1 MLLKKGRIFMNEL
14 INYDIVVIGSGPGGY
29 ISAIRAS
36 QLGFKTAL
44 IEKYNSL
51 GGTCLNVGCIP
62 SKAILDSSEHYFQ
75 SQKTFLNHGIIF
87 NSLTLDFHQMIFRKE
102 KVVKKIIEG
111 LKFLLRK
118 NKIDIYHGVGSF
130 KEENHLIIY
139 QPDNI
144 VEIKFKNA
152 IISTGSKPVDLP
164 FLRKEKKIL
173 SSTQVLSLTEIPKR
187 LTIIGGGVIGLELG
201 VAYQRLGSEVSIIES
216 SDRIIPKMDKGIS
229 EYLQKILKKIGI
241 QFNLSSY
248 VKEAKFKNNE
258 VIIKGKSQGERDFEI
273 SGDYCLLA
281 IGRRPYTEGLG
292 LQNIGIEIDKSGF
305 ILVNKYLQT
314 NVSNIYAIGD
324 VIGGSM
330 LAHKASEEA
339 LFVMEHLSGQKPL
352 KINYNLIP
360 TVIYTWPEVASVGF
374 TEEQLKKKN
383 ILYKIG
389 SFPMVALGRSTTSGD
404 VEGFVKI
411 LASEETDEILGV
423 HMIGARASDIIMEAV
438 IALGFR
444 ASSEDIYRISHPH
457 PTFSE
462 AIREA
467 ALSAF
472 KGNPLHI

>member
-1 MLLKKGRIFMNEL
+1 MNEL

-44 IEKYNSL
+44 VEKYNTL

-75 SQKTFLNHGIIF
+75 SQKTFLNHGISF
-87 NSLTLDFHQMIFRKE
+87 NSLTLDFQKMIFRKE
-102 KVVKKIIEG
+102 KVVKKILEG

-130 KEENHLIIY
+130 KEENHLMVY

-152 IISTGSKPVDLP
+152 IISTGSKPSDLP
-164 FLRKEKKIL
+164 ILRIDKKKIL
-173 SSTQVLSLTEIPKR
+173 SSTQVLSLTEVPKR

-229 EYLQKILKKIGI
+229 KYLQKILKKIGI
-241 QFNLSSY
+241 KFNLSSY
-248 VKEAKFKNNE
+248 VKEVKFKNNE

-273 SGDYCLLA
+273 SGDYCLVA
-281 IGRRPYTEGLG
+281 IGRKPYTEGLG
-292 LQNIGIEIDKSGF
+292 LQNIGIEIDKSGY

-314 NVSNIYAIGD
+314 NVNNIYAIGD

-330 LAHKASEEA
+330 LAHKAEEEA
-339 LFVMEHLSGQKPL
+339 LFVIEHLSGQKPL

-360 TVIYTWPEVASVGF
+360 AVIYTWPEVASVGF
-374 TEEQLKKKN
+374 TEEELKRKN

-389 SFPMVALGRSTTSGD
+389 SFPMFALGRSTSSGD

-444 ASSEDIYRISHPH
+444 ASSEDLYRISHPH

-462 AIREA
+462 AIRES

-472 KGNPLHI
+472 NGNPLHI